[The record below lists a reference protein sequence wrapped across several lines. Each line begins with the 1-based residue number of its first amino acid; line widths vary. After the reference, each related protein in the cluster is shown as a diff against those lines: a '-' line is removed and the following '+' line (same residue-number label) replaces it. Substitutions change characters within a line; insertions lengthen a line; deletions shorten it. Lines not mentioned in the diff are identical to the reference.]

1 MADARLRAEVRRL
14 RAAGLTYA
22 GIGEALDVPRTTA
35 RRWATQEPV
44 RTEEPAPCPVC
55 QDGDA
60 LSCAPA
66 SYCYLLGQY
75 LGDGHLVTRA
85 RVPVLRI
92 YACADYP
99 WVTHEIEEAVQSVR
113 GRSPGLVTGPA
124 RSEHVVT
131 VQSYWMHWPCLF
143 PQHGPGRKH
152 ERRIVL
158 EPWQQ
163 ELVDAHP
170 WPLIRGLIHSDGC
183 RATNRV
189 RVHGKS
195 YAYPRYFFSNKS
207 VNILAIFTSALD
219 RVGVQWRLNRYDS
232 VSIARHTSVA
242 LLDEHVGSKQ

>member
-1 MADARLRAEVRRL
+1 M
-14 RAAGLTYA
+14 
-22 GIGEALDVPRTTA
+22 PKTTA
-35 RRWATQEPV
+35 RRWATQDPV
-44 RTEEPAPCPVC
+44 KDEELERCPVC

-60 LSCAPA
+60 LDRAPA

-85 RVPVLRI
+85 RVPVLRV
-92 YACADYP
+92 YACTDYP
-99 WVTHEIEEAVQSVR
+99 EVTREIGSAVRSVR
-113 GRSPGLVTGPA
+113 GREPGLVTGPA
-124 RSEHVVT
+124 RSERVVT

-158 EPWQQ
+158 APWQQ
-163 ELVDAHP
+163 ELVETHP

-189 RVHGKS
+189 RAHGTT

-207 VNILAIFTSALD
+207 ADILAIFTDALD

-232 VSIARHTSVA
+232 VSVARRTSVA
-242 LLDEHVGSKQ
+242 RLDEHVGAKR